1 MARSARKTTVADLDK
16 QLAKLLEE
24 KRHQLRDAVLEAIED
39 GVEQLDVEQARTW
52 LADLREDFDLKL
64 AALDEQ
70 IQWAKEHGQ

>member
-24 KRHQLRDAVLEAIED
+24 KRHQLRNAVLEAIED